1 MNRSVLRL
9 AIMVSFLILCS
20 AVSSQNNQYWLR
32 GRVHDNFTDAGLKGA
47 NVYLLD
53 NDSVTL
59 DSTQIKGRDMFS
71 FRVNRDKSF
80 RSCII
85 KVMHPD
91 YQTLYSTHSL
101 KSVRKNAFFDLPTLF
116 VKRKNSFTE
125 QALGE
130 VMVTATKVKM
140 FYRGDTLVYN
150 ADAFNVA
157 DGSMLDAL
165 IKQMPG
171 TELTKQGEIFVNGKK
186 IDNLLLNGKDFFR
199 GNNKLMLENLPYY
212 TVKDIK
218 VYDRTTEKAMALHDD
233 KAKKDFVMDVNLKK
247 EYSKGYMANVGVG
260 VGTEN
265 AYLDRLFGLRFT
277 DVSRFAIVGGMNN
290 LNMTDY
296 AFNGF
301 ASDDG
306 EREGRTVSNLITAE
320 LLTEHKK
327 NKNVTRVELNRKK
340 REWETDEFQET
351 FHNMGSTFST
361 SKSTSVNRN
370 LGASLSNKYT
380 LKMPFWMEST
390 TKLRFNSKKDDSDE
404 RYYESDADT
413 RRQGLAVL
421 DSLFNMGVP
430 LNDLSIISAR
440 RRWMNSKNKEYGAS
454 QDFALAKNLFSTD
467 IIEFSA
473 GVDYAKSNYDSDRSN
488 RYLTRHQGLIQTD
501 IMEAIDRPNSH
512 VEAKADVSYKIS
524 RLLYN
529 TDLNFY
535 AGYRFNRD
543 KDRETITDVA
553 TSIDDVMNSY
563 DKKMTENRYRMGI
576 GYHYDHRNLNKN
588 LRTEVYVNLPLS
600 IIERSTHY
608 TRYSVDTCLTQSPV
622 FIEPSLTISRNKW
635 VGNILNN
642 TEWDITAVTSLKY
655 SLPEATQLISLPL
668 TSDRINIYEGNAF
681 LKSPVV
687 WNTEVLWQY
696 PIKQNHSHLRQH
708 LKYIRYFNQII
719 QSYRYNT
726 GVYINKPYNV
736 NGNWNLEFSTKGE
749 HQIKVVQHNISL
761 GYTVAASY
769 LRTKNYVAEG
779 TTGISQQISNDE
791 LHLYLPCDLK
801 FSVNKNIF
809 GRIYMA
815 TDWKKTMRGRTDV
828 SQRDT
833 WEYTGGFS
841 LDANLPA
848 YFDFTI
854 DCELVKRQ
862 GYANDELNK
871 LMCEWNATLS
881 KSILKNRIGLK
892 LQAIDI
898 LRQYKS
904 VAYIV
909 NERGIRET
917 LAVSLPS
924 YLLFSVTYKFNKQP
938 KKK

>member
-1 MNRSVLRL
+1 MNKRQLIIIVLGL
-9 AIMVSFLILCS
+9 TAMT
-20 AVSSQNNQYWLR
+20 AWAQTDYYWLR
-32 GRVHDNFTDAGLKGA
+32 GRVHDNFTDAGIKGA
-47 NVYLLD
+47 NVYLLNKD
-53 NDSVTL
+53 NITL
-59 DSTQIKGRDMFS
+59 DSTKIKGRDMFS

-85 KVMHPD
+85 KVVHPD

-101 KSVRKNAFFDLPTLF
+101 KSVGKSAFFDLPTIF

-125 QALGE
+125 QTLGE
-130 VMVTATKVKM
+130 VVVTATKVKM

-171 TELTKQGEIFVNGKK
+171 TELKKNGEIFVNGKK

-212 TVKDIK
+212 TVKEIK
-218 VYDRTTEKAMALHDD
+218 VYDQTTDKAMVLHDD
-233 KAKKDFVMDVNLKK
+233 KAKKDYVMDVNLKK

-260 VGTEN
+260 AGTED
-265 AYLDRLFGLRFT
+265 AYLTRLFGLRFT

-290 LNMTDY
+290 LNMADY
-296 AFNGF
+296 AFNGR

-306 EREGRTVSNLITAE
+306 EREGRTVSNLMTAE
-320 LLTEHKK
+320 LLTEHKR
-327 NKNVTRVELNRKK
+327 NKNVMTVELNRKK
-340 REWETDEFQET
+340 REWGTDEFQET
-351 FHNMGSTFST
+351 FHNEGSTFGT
-361 SKSTSVNRN
+361 SKSISVNRN

-390 TKLRFNSKKDDSDE
+390 TKLRFNSNKDDSDE
-404 RYYESDADT
+404 RYYESDTDT
-413 RRQGLAVL
+413 RQQGLAVL
-421 DSLFNMGVP
+421 DSLFNMGVA
-430 LNDLSIISAR
+430 LNDPSMISAR
-440 RRWMNSKNKEYGAS
+440 RRWVKNKSRTYGAS
-454 QDFALAKNLFSTD
+454 QDFAFAKTLRSSD
-467 IIEFSA
+467 IIEISTGA
-473 GVDYAKSNYDSDRSN
+473 DYSKNTHDTDRFN
-488 RYLTRHQGLIQTD
+488 HYLMWNQGLTQTD
-501 IMEAIDRPNSH
+501 VAEAIDRPDNH
-512 VEAKADVSYKIS
+512 VGARADVSYKIS

-543 KDRETITDVA
+543 KDRETITDA
-553 TSIDDVMNSY
+553 ITSIDDAMNSY
-563 DKKMTENRYRMGI
+563 DKRMTENRYRVGI
-576 GYHYDHRNLNKN
+576 GYHYDHRNLNKK
-588 LRTEVYVNLPLS
+588 LRTEVYFNLPLS
-600 IIERSTHY
+600 IIDRSTHY
-608 TRYSVDTCLTQSPV
+608 TRYSVDTCLAQSRM

-655 SLPEATQLISLPL
+655 SLPEATQLITLPL

-681 LKSPVV
+681 LKSPMV
-687 WNTEVLWQY
+687 WNTEVSWQY
-696 PIKQNHSHLRQH
+696 PIKQNHSHLMQH

-719 QSYRYNT
+719 QSYRYIN

-749 HQIKVVQHNISL
+749 HQIKVAKQGMSF
-761 GYTVAASY
+761 GYTVTARY

-779 TTGISQQISNDE
+779 TTGVSRQISNDE
-791 LHLYLPCDLK
+791 LHLYLPCALK
-801 FSVNKNIF
+801 FSVGSNVF
-809 GRIYMA
+809 ARIYMA
-815 TDWKKTMRGRTDV
+815 ADWRKPMKSGTDV
-828 SQRDT
+828 NQRDT
-833 WEYTGGFS
+833 WEYTGGCS
-841 LDANLPA
+841 LDATLPA
-848 YFDFTI
+848 DI
-854 DCELVKRQ
+854 DLTTDCKLVKRQ

-871 LMCEWNATLS
+871 LACEWDMSLS
-881 KSILKNRIGLK
+881 KSILKNRIDLK

-904 VAYIV
+904 VAYVI

-917 LAVSLPS
+917 HAVSLPS